1 MLKIIAFH
9 PCPLRHALYIFGV
22 KSADGDD
29 TIYVR
34 HIANRGQ
41 YTPRWTTA
49 YDCWSSGEVPN
60 AGIGISEQ
68 KRNSLE
74 NVCGV
79 LIECDRGS
87 TGYHYQ
93 PGQYLLHR
101 FDVFLSGDNPILE
114 KEYNI
119 SRFNNCVMTPWGQY
133 VDLGGI
139 TEVEARFATLLQ
151 MNVLRGI
158 PEWLNLI
165 DLPR

>member
-9 PCPLRHALYIFGV
+9 RCPLRHALYIFGV
-22 KSADGDD
+22 ESADGDD
-29 TIYVR
+29 MIYVR

-49 YDCWSSGEVPN
+49 YDCWSSGEVTG

-68 KRNSLE
+68 KRNFLE

-87 TGYHYQ
+87 AGYHYQ
-93 PGQYLLHR
+93 SGQYLLHR
-101 FDVFLSGDNPILE
+101 FDVFLSGDNPTVQRDYKICP
-114 KEYNI
+114 YNH
-119 SRFNNCVMTPWGQY
+119 CLMTPWGQY
-133 VDLGGI
+133 VDLGSGASI
-139 TEVEARFATLLQ
+139 EARFATLLQ

-158 PEWLNLI
+158 PEWCSLI